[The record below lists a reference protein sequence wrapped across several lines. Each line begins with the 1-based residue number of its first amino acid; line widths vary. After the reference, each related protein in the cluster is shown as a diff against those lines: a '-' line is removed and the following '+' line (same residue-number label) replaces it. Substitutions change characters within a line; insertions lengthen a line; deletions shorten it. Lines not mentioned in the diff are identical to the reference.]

1 MSEMSLPPSD
11 NIQNHNER
19 VRNDWESARPQLI
32 RLAVDEILLHHL
44 HIREDTVE
52 RVLEDIAAP
61 SRGRSKVAG
70 SYGAYRKQ
78 MPAEENRAL
87 VLAILDATRRAS
99 HGLVAPASRR
109 TPT

>member
-1 MSEMSLPPSD
+1 MSLPPSSSGNLQND
-11 NIQNHNER
+11 NEQ
-19 VRNDWESARPQLI
+19 VRKDWESTRPQLI
-32 RLAVDEILLHHL
+32 RLAVHEILLHHL

-70 SYGAYRKQ
+70 SYGAYRKH
-78 MPAEENRAL
+78 MPAEENRVL
-87 VLAILDATRRAS
+87 VVAILDGARRAS
-99 HGLVAPASRR
+99 QGKLAPASRR